1 MNRFFSNNI
10 FRFGDRI
17 FKYCSALALLIL
29 LLSVNVYAQ
38 DYYTS
43 KKGQVI
49 VQSVYYDTVL
59 VIKSDE
65 LIMQLDYGKANLK
78 MSVDLNSFSSAV
90 DSVNTELEELTGKNV
105 SFDGKLG
112 IDYVNTKAH
121 LPQKFDFSGTLRYS
135 GINVLVKGEGSLTH
149 IFSNSE
155 ITSCILWLEFKLNTE
170 KLRWNLPEYGL
181 SNIININ
188 VIQAI
193 LDYR

>member
-1 MNRFFSNNI
+1 MNSYLNHNL
-10 FRFGDRI
+10 FRFRDRI
-17 FKYCSALALLIL
+17 FKYCSALALLAL
-29 LLSVNVYAQ
+29 LAGNVYAQ
-38 DYYTS
+38 GYYTS

-78 MSVDLNSFSSAV
+78 MSVDLNSFLSGN
-90 DSVNTELEELTGKNV
+90 DSVNTKLEELTGKNV

-112 IDYVNTKAH
+112 IDYINTKPH

-135 GINVLVKGEGSLTH
+135 GINVPVNGEGSLTH

-155 ITSCILWLEFKLNTE
+155 ITSCILWLEFKFNTE
-170 KLRWNLPEYGL
+170 TLRWNLPEYGL
-181 SNIININ
+181 SNVIN
-188 VIQAI
+188 VNIIQGI